1 MYVWINMLCIKVTAC
16 FSDNSFFYAHLFYKE
31 RTFLMPENTT
41 NGESEKQSF
50 SPLTSTFYSRYTWL
64 SVVSVIPAAVAVFM
78 GSEDLGYMIDVTAA
92 ALIVI
97 FFGIIKYSLLKKR
110 EISLDMMI
118 KNEKALDSRLM
129 GSLGDIGG
137 IGSTVAAVAGIAYAF
152 INLYVRDGGVF
163 SSGDFYI
170 PLLNISSKAISIG
183 MLLAC
188 ITSKES
194 ISASLYI
201 IAGRTFKASGKDLIK
216 KACRVTHSTEAMK
229 YLRNMAVIKLTTSLS
244 VGTLS
249 VICIVSGTG
258 SPYSCIQLAV
268 IYVLT
273 VVLSDMT
280 ACPSGKSFTE
290 EKLSLWDKK
299 HKSMCDINSIMFV
312 IIGFF
317 FIFSF
322 PIQSV
327 YSNYSTVNQY
337 DYYEEVDNTI
347 RAFSVPDTATESAPL
362 LTGLFLITVFMMTIV
377 SASSLTNKDDLVG
390 GFIPFAHYKT
400 GLIAI
405 AAGIV
410 VTVICS
416 IIYPHMALDPLQW
429 LVALSIA
436 CLIIIINIISS
447 AILNR
452 KSN

>member
-1 MYVWINMLCIKVTAC
+1 
-16 FSDNSFFYAHLFYKE
+16 
-31 RTFLMPENTT
+31 MPENTT

-97 FFGIIKYSLLKKR
+97 FFGITKYSLLKKR

-183 MLLAC
+183 TLLAC

-201 IAGRTFKASGKDLIK
+201 IAGRTFKASGKELIK

-229 YLRNMAVIKLTTSLS
+229 YLRNMAVIRLTTS
-244 VGTLS
+244 LS
-249 VICIVSGTG
+249 VICIVSVTG

-273 VVLSDMT
+273 AVLSDMT

-299 HKSMCDINSIMFV
+299 HKSMCAINSIMFV

-337 DYYEEVDNTI
+337 DYYEEVDTTI
-347 RAFSVPDTATESAPL
+347 QAFSVPDTATESAPL
-362 LTGLFLITVFMMTIV
+362 LTGLFLITVFMMAIV
-377 SASSLTNKDDLVG
+377 SASSLTDKDDLVG
-390 GFIPFAHYKT
+390 GFIPFAHYKP
-400 GLIAI
+400 GLIAL
-405 AAGIV
+405 AAGII

-436 CLIIIINIISS
+436 CLIIIINIISFV
-447 AILNR
+447 ILNR
-452 KSN
+452 RSN

>member
-1 MYVWINMLCIKVTAC
+1 
-16 FSDNSFFYAHLFYKE
+16 
-31 RTFLMPENTT
+31 MPENTT

-97 FFGIIKYSLLKKR
+97 FFGITKYSLLKKR

-183 MLLAC
+183 TLLAC

-201 IAGRTFKASGKDLIK
+201 IAGRTFKASGKELIK

-229 YLRNMAVIKLTTSLS
+229 YLRNMAVIRLTTSLS
-244 VGTLS
+244 VGTIS
-249 VICIVSGTG
+249 VICIVSVTG

-273 VVLSDMT
+273 AVLSDMT

-299 HKSMCDINSIMFV
+299 HKSMCAINSIMFV

-337 DYYEEVDNTI
+337 DYMKK
-347 RAFSVPDTATESAPL
+347 
-362 LTGLFLITVFMMTIV
+362 LI
-377 SASSLTNKDDLVG
+377 
-390 GFIPFAHYKT
+390 
-400 GLIAI
+400 
-405 AAGIV
+405 
-410 VTVICS
+410 
-416 IIYPHMALDPLQW
+416 LQYRHFR
-429 LVALSIA
+429 
-436 CLIIIINIISS
+436 CLIRRP
-447 AILNR
+447 NR
-452 KSN
+452 LPCLRDFSLSQYL